1 MMTDMQSG
9 LIANIQRFSLHD
21 GPGIRTTVFLK
32 GCPLNC
38 RWCHNPENRSS
49 QPEVVV
55 VESRCTGC
63 SQCVPVCPSR
73 RADAHATGNHQQAF
87 SCRLCGACVEACP
100 ALARQMVGK
109 RMTVAEVMDEIR
121 RDTIFYDDSQGG
133 VTFSGGEPLA
143 QPEFLGALLAACAA
157 EGIHT
162 AVDTCGFAAQ
172 QQLLAVAAKANL
184 FLYDLKILN
193 DAKHVQLTGVSNVVI
208 LDNLGS
214 LVRVHNNIWLRIPII
229 PGLNDTEEDL
239 EATRRF
245 AAALPAIRQINLLPY
260 HKTAMHKFKQL
271 GRPYELT
278 EVQPPSSQFMER
290 ALERFRDSGLSTR
303 IGG

>member
-1 MMTDMQSG
+1 
-9 LIANIQRFSLHD
+9 
-21 GPGIRTTVFLK
+21 
-32 GCPLNC
+32 
-38 RWCHNPENRSS
+38 
-49 QPEVVV
+49 
-55 VESRCTGC
+55 
-63 SQCVPVCPSR
+63 
-73 RADAHATGNHQQAF
+73 
-87 SCRLCGACVEACP
+87 
-100 ALARQMVGK
+100 
-109 RMTVAEVMDEIR
+109 
-121 RDTIFYDDSQGG
+121 
-133 VTFSGGEPLA
+133 
-143 QPEFLGALLAACAA
+143 
-157 EGIHT
+157 
-162 AVDTCGFAAQ
+162 
-172 QQLLAVAAKANL
+172 
-184 FLYDLKILN
+184 
-193 DAKHVQLTGVSNVVI
+193 VVI

-290 ALERFRDSGLSTR
+290 ALARFRDSGLSTR